1 MGSPC
6 GDNPIE
12 GVRLFLCTLSS
23 RRFRRDPAP
32 RCANRVRDSPVGQYE
47 YATSDWLVW
56 FASGIFA
63 LITSVAF
70 SPMPIDRSCII
81 DGVESLSKA
90 SFRPLATGFRPLRVQ
105 PIGSTK
111 PSMPRANDLQR
122 VMDLG
127 VVAILRSDRSET
139 LIDVAETLL
148 AAGVNV
154 IEVTFTVPAAHQVIE
169 KAAAKLGDRVLLGAG
184 TVLDPET
191 ARIAILSGAQFIVA
205 PNTNTDVIE
214 MCRRYD
220 KLAMPG
226 ALTPTE
232 IVTAWQAGADVVKI
246 FPSEVTGPRYLKAL
260 KGPLPQVRMM
270 PTGGVTLETAADY
283 LKAGA
288 CALGMGGTMM
298 DPKAIAAG
306 EFKKIEATAKQLLE
320 IVRATR
326 AEMQTKP

>member
-1 MGSPC
+1 
-6 GDNPIE
+6 
-12 GVRLFLCTLSS
+12 
-23 RRFRRDPAP
+23 
-32 RCANRVRDSPVGQYE
+32 
-47 YATSDWLVW
+47 
-56 FASGIFA
+56 
-63 LITSVAF
+63 
-70 SPMPIDRSCII
+70 
-81 DGVESLSKA
+81 
-90 SFRPLATGFRPLRVQ
+90 
-105 PIGSTK
+105 
-111 PSMPRANDLQR
+111 MPRGNDLQR
-122 VMDLG
+122 VTDLG
-127 VVAILRSDRSET
+127 VVAILRSDRSEI
-139 LIDVAETLL
+139 LIDVAEALL
-148 AAGVNV
+148 ASGINV

-205 PNTNTDVIE
+205 PNTNTAVIE

-298 DPKAIAAG
+298 DPKAIAQG
-306 EFKKIEATAKQLLE
+306 DFKKLESTAKQLLE

-326 AEMQTKP
+326 TEMQKT